1 MKDIKL
7 NMNKEKLKKTRDDID
22 EQTEMT
28 KYLLHDRSQ
37 LSAIARL
44 KLKIQKL
51 EKDLES
57 IRGVEEM
64 FYGFDRFKLIASD
77 SLSMSVVGPQEERYF
92 ETRMDPRSQT
102 IID

>member
-1 MKDIKL
+1 MMKDIKL

-44 KLKIQKL
+44 KLKI
-51 EKDLES
+51 
-57 IRGVEEM
+57 
-64 FYGFDRFKLIASD
+64 
-77 SLSMSVVGPQEERYF
+77 
-92 ETRMDPRSQT
+92 
-102 IID
+102 